1 MFLRF
6 SLVFIWILSL
16 IATSLYIHERP
27 ELIEIIKYYG
37 KEYKNPEVKQQDI
50 SVQKVEANSFIVEY
64 SNIISF
70 EERTAFITHDENI
83 LKFDDSSLNIYT
95 QNGYLI
101 INLKSQKLNLP
112 EVFTKQRNGGVKT
125 IFIHNNF
132 KFALISALKEKCF
145 YASIVSLES
154 AKEIF
159 KTKCLNDERKNIDF
173 NGLGSSNIHFQDK
186 ILLSIGAP
194 EQLSSKIR
202 KCLCLWILCQKKN
215 VFLVFVCSRP

>member
-27 ELIEIIKYYG
+27 ELIEIIKYYV
-37 KEYKNPEVKQQDI
+37 KEYKNPEVKQEDI

-101 INLKSQKLNLP
+101 KNLKSQKLNLP
-112 EVFTKQRNGGVKT
+112 EVFKRKMFLCFNS
-125 IFIHNNF
+125 FIG
-132 KFALISALKEKCF
+132 
-145 YASIVSLES
+145 
-154 AKEIF
+154 
-159 KTKCLNDERKNIDF
+159 ERKRNIQ
-173 NGLGSSNIHFQDK
+173 N
-186 ILLSIGAP
+186 
-194 EQLSSKIR
+194 
-202 KCLCLWILCQKKN
+202 
-215 VFLVFVCSRP
+215 